1 MEKILLLILDGLSD
15 KPAEELGYRTP
26 LEAANTPNLDKLAAS
41 GINGLM
47 DPISQGIP
55 LRSETSH
62 FMLFGYPLEDF
73 PGRALCE
80 ARYAGGLTFNDRDVL
95 CSTNFAS
102 VIRQGDEFKV
112 IEREIKLNEDEM
124 ADLSKTITEYVEGGI
139 SVKFTYIGQTSEV
152 NRGYGIIK
160 LSGEEVSDKITDSDP
175 YYLNMPVI
183 EIEPLAKN
191 MEMKKAVVTSKVLN
205 NYLRW
210 VHEKLSEHPLNLKR
224 KSQGLAPANFLL
236 TLWASRRTSIESFY
250 DRYGMK
256 AISIIGD
263 HPVLNG
269 LARELGMD
277 DEEFPCLKEK
287 KDIERFYRTLFEK
300 LNKYLGDYDFVH
312 INARDPDLAA
322 HMKNPTWKKDV
333 LEAID
338 SALGVLIQKVLPQH
352 NILLTITGDHGAP
365 SVGDLLHCGES
376 VPILMVGKGI
386 LIDDVKQFNEKAAIR
401 GGLGRIYA
409 KDYMNIVLNFT
420 DRINMYGLRLTPR
433 ISPTRPGKVKSL
445 RYLER
450 VNVKQK

>member
-1 MEKILLLILDGLSD
+1 MTKILLFILDGLSD
-15 KPAEELGYRTP
+15 KPSEELGYRTP
-26 LEAANTPNLDKLAAS
+26 LEAAHTPNLDRLATL

-62 FMLFGYPLEDF
+62 FILFGYPLEDF

-80 ARYAGGLTFNDRDVL
+80 ARYADVSFDDGDVL
-95 CSTNFAS
+95 CATNFAS
-102 VIRQGDEFKV
+102 VKEEARCFTVK
-112 IEREIKLNEDEM
+112 EREIKLNEEEM
-124 ADLSKTITEYVEGGI
+124 IDLSREIAEYKENDVLI
-139 SVKFTYIGQTSEV
+139 RYIYIGQTSKI
-152 NRGYGIIK
+152 NRGYGILTVK
-160 LSGEEVSDKITDSDP
+160 GEVSDKITDSDP
-175 YYLNMPVI
+175 YYNNMPVI
-183 EIEPLAKN
+183 EIEPLEVN
-191 MEMKKAVVTSKVLN
+191 NEINKARLTSRVLN

-210 VHEKLSEHPLNLKR
+210 AHKRLSDHPLNLKR
-224 KSQGLAPANFLL
+224 RSQGLNPVNFLL
-236 TLWASRRTSIESFY
+236 TLWASRRTGIESFY

-277 DEEFPCLKEK
+277 EEEFPCLDNKE
-287 KDIERFYRTLFEK
+287 DIRDFYQQLFGK
-300 LNKYLGDYDFVH
+300 LDKYLEDYDFIH

-322 HMKNPTWKKDV
+322 HTKRPAWKKDV

-338 SALGVLIQKVLPQH
+338 SVLTVLINEIMPRH
-352 NILLTITGDHGAP
+352 DLLVTVTGDHGAP

-376 VPILMVGKGI
+376 VPILIAGERI
-386 LIDDVKQFNEKAAIR
+386 LTDNVKQFNERAAIY
-401 GGLGRIYA
+401 GGLGRIYG

-433 ISPTRPGKVKSL
+433 ISPTRPGKVKGL
-445 RYLER
+445 A
-450 VNVKQK
+450 VKDKEESE